1 MRCVFLKKRNRMELY
16 LDPPFANVP
25 KQRKPHP
32 LKGKHQWATNDP
44 VKRERMLRGLR
55 AGWEDNKKGLKN
67 KGKPS
72 VHRVP
77 VSVYDMDGNFV
88 AVCRHIHE
96 AAERFGTNPYNVSA
110 CIHGR
115 RRTAGNHQFRKAK
128 VEEFRGMQL
137 VRKSPIEKITG
148 RLSYKRAVAVYDLD
162 GAYLGLCESVARA
175 AREYGVSEAG
185 IKQCLSGRSKRSGL
199 YQFRDAYAGIDE
211 ERTPISPYLRTYR
224 KKNQDPYTTIKDK
237 GMRNFI
243 ANYKTS
249 QI

>member
-1 MRCVFLKKRNRMELY
+1 MELY

-25 KQRKPHP
+25 KQRKQNPW
-32 LKGKHQWATNDP
+32 KGKHQWVTDDP
-44 VKRERMLRGLR
+44 VKRERMIRVLREVSNNR
-55 AGWEDNKKGLKN
+55 KGRKT
-67 KGKPS
+67 GKPS

-77 VSVYDMDGNFV
+77 VSVYDKDGNFV

-137 VRKSPIEKITG
+137 VRKSPIEKLTG

-211 ERTPISPYLRTYR
+211 ERTPIRPYKRTYR
-224 KKNQDPYTTIKDK
+224 KKNQDPDTIIKDN

>member
-1 MRCVFLKKRNRMELY
+1 MSLRCVFLKKRNRMELY

-32 LKGKHQWATNDP
+32 WKGKHQWVTDDP
-44 VKRERMLRGLR
+44 VKRERMIRVLREVSNNR
-55 AGWEDNKKGLKN
+55 KCRKT
-67 KGKPS
+67 GKPS

-77 VSVYDMDGNFV
+77 VAVYDMDGNFV

-137 VRKSPIEKITG
+137 VRKSPIEKLTG

-185 IKQCLSGRSKRSGL
+185 IKQCLSGRSKRSGQ
-199 YQFRDAYAGIDE
+199 YQFRDACAGIDE
-211 ERTPISPYLRTYR
+211 RRDPIEPYKRICR
-224 KKNQDPYTTIKDK
+224 RKNQNPYTIIKDK
-237 GMRNFI
+237 GMQKF
-243 ANYKTS
+243 
-249 QI
+249 Q